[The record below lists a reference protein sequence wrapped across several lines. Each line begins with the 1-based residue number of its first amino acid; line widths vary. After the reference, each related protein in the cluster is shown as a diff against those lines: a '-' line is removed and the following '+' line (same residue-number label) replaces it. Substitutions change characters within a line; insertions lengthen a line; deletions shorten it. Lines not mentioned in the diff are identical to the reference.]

1 MSRIAKTP
9 IIVPTGVEVKIDN
22 GTVIAKGPKG
32 ELSFALSPGI
42 ELVQNDGALKV
53 QVSGNKEK
61 ISEQL
66 LAMSGTTRAII
77 NNLVK
82 GVATG
87 FERKLTI
94 TGIGYRVQAQ
104 GNKLNLSLGFSHPVV
119 YQLPDGVTAQT
130 PTQTEIILRGADKQA
145 VGQAAAE
152 IRNYR
157 PPEPYKGKGVRY
169 ADEYVVRKQAKKK

>member
-9 IIVPTGVEVKIDN
+9 ITVPPGVEVKIDN

-32 ELSFALSPGI
+32 ELSFALTPGI
-42 ELVQNDGALKV
+42 ELHQSDGELKV
-53 QVSGNKEK
+53 KTTESKEK
-61 ISEQL
+61 ISSAL
-66 LAMSGTTRAII
+66 VAMSGTTRAMI
-77 NNLVK
+77 NNLVN
-82 GVATG
+82 GVASG
-87 FERKLTI
+87 FEKKLTI

-119 YQLPDGVTAQT
+119 YQLPKGVSAQT
-130 PTQTEIILRGADKQA
+130 PSQTEIILSGADKQV

-169 ADEYVVRKQAKKK
+169 ADEHIVRKQAKKK

>member
-1 MSRIAKTP
+1 MSRIAKAP
-9 IIVPTGVEVKIDN
+9 IIVPTDVEVKIDN

-42 ELVQNDGALKV
+42 ELVRNDGTLKV
-53 QVSGNKEK
+53 QIAESKEK

-66 LAMSGTTRAII
+66 VAMSGTTRVMID
-77 NNLVK
+77 NLVK

-94 TGIGYRVQAQ
+94 TGIGYRVQAL

-130 PTQTEIILRGADKQA
+130 PTQTEIILRGADKQV